1 MEYEDSKAYILSER
15 GLYYM
20 FVNQLDSAYKD
31 LSQSLNLCK
40 SYSNKAN
47 TTKALAQYYS
57 KVNQPKMAAAFALKS
72 LEYQDSDFIETRNT
86 QLQQLQGMY
95 DYGRHQKL
103 AVQAE
108 KKAIQRSHIIYILVI
123 ACVTILVISAYI
135 YRRGI
140 LLKKKRIAVT
150 QLLYEDSL
158 LKLQKL
164 QEELSQ
170 LRKEKANTESSII
183 REKEE
188 VISKLKEEVKD
199 IRAKFSNPLLSDA
212 DIILRNSSIYKKLRY
227 IEMHPMEKLA
237 QEDWNELETTV
248 ERFIPSFIPL
258 LKERLS
264 EKEYRICLLVKF
276 GFSTSF
282 IATLL
287 EITSSDVSASRK
299 KMLEKLCNRVGTPKD
314 FDEYVR
320 KIQ

>member
-1 MEYEDSKAYILSER
+1 M
-15 GLYYM
+15 
-20 FVNQLDSAYKD
+20 
-31 LSQSLNLCK
+31 
-40 SYSNKAN
+40 
-47 TTKALAQYYS
+47 
-57 KVNQPKMAAAFALKS
+57 KS

-140 LLKKKRIAVT
+140 LLKKKRIAAT

-248 ERFIPSFIPL
+248 ERFIPSLFH
-258 LKERLS
+258 
-264 EKEYRICLLVKF
+264 C
-276 GFSTSF
+276 
-282 IATLL
+282 
-287 EITSSDVSASRK
+287 
-299 KMLEKLCNRVGTPKD
+299 
-314 FDEYVR
+314 
-320 KIQ
+320 

>member
-1 MEYEDSKAYILSER
+1 
-15 GLYYM
+15 
-20 FVNQLDSAYKD
+20 
-31 LSQSLNLCK
+31 
-40 SYSNKAN
+40 
-47 TTKALAQYYS
+47 
-57 KVNQPKMAAAFALKS
+57 
-72 LEYQDSDFIETRNT
+72 
-86 QLQQLQGMY
+86 MY

-299 KMLEKLCNRVGTPKD
+299 KCWKTM
-314 FDEYVR
+314 
-320 KIQ
+320 